1 MKYKLIM
8 EGWRKF
14 LLEQVEEYTIQPGDT
29 LSKIAKSKN
38 TTVKA
43 LASLNKDNVKDINKI
58 FVGQK
63 IKVPSSSDETLEDPP
78 EDILAEFA
86 YHIGQTVLS
95 EASPIIQSLSE
106 YEKWKTV
113 SSAINN
119 KGGNATE
126 ERLER
131 DQSSETALQRIVMA
145 SQKGMKSF
153 TYTADSVNAF
163 KSLGIKTAR
172 ELRNVVSGFALLFWV
187 DLTSKELEDTMVKT
201 LMGSQSGL
209 ITKVQEALPNLEG
222 FSKIKKRAKDL
233 AKKRLARKV
242 TFTKSSKGTATVE
255 QPSDISLFDQLV
267 AAGAPD
273 PAT

>member
-1 MKYKLIM
+1 M

-14 LLEQVEEYTIQPGDT
+14 LLEQVEEYTVQAGDT

-63 IKVPSSSDETLEDPP
+63 IKVPSSTATPADQTTQDPP
-78 EDILAEFA
+78 EDILAEFG

-113 SSAINN
+113 SSAINK
-119 KGGNATE
+119 KGGYATGE
-126 ERLER
+126 ILQR
-131 DQSSETALQRIVMA
+131 DQSSQTTLQRIVMA
-145 SQKGMKSF
+145 SHKGMKSF

-172 ELRNVVSGFALLFWV
+172 DLRKVVNGFALLIWV
-187 DLTSKELEDTMVKT
+187 SLTSKELEDTYVKNF
-201 LMGSQSGL
+201 MGSQSGL
-209 ITKVQEALPNLEG
+209 IMKVQEALPNLKG
-222 FSKIKKRAKDL
+222 FSNIKKRAKDL
-233 AKKRLARKV
+233 AKKRLDKKV
-242 TFTKSSKGTATVE
+242 TLKTSSKGTATVE
-255 QPSDISLFDQLV
+255 EPSDISLFDQLV